1 MANCNTHSFNVQLAT
16 EIGLEECI
24 ILQHFYYWHKIN
36 CENENMVIDDK
47 VWFFT
52 SRRNIQSVFPYLSEQ
67 KIKTCLLRL
76 EEKGYILKENK
87 NANKIVKANWYALT
101 EKSLAIFGEI
111 NQPLVKTT
119 NDWLKQ
125 PTNNSNNNIYNNIK
139 ETNSINTISKEK
151 RFSLTPQMS
160 NQSSEGDTPS
170 LLNNQKINPN
180 GSETR
185 GSAPTTTAGREER
198 EQAFREQAD
207 KFIPEYGRKMIDA
220 FCDYWTEFG
229 GKKMRFEKEKTW
241 ELKRRLQTWKRNDDE
256 RKARYQRTAT
266 QTTPDNSLDAKEVLK
281 NLGL

>member
-1 MANCNTHSFNVQLAT
+1 MQQVLSENYYCVFGWMREMGLKGLPLQIYAIIYGFCQAKGNAFYGSLSY
-16 EIGLEECI
+16 LEE
-24 ILQHFYYWHKIN
+24 FTGYSRPS
-36 CENENMVIDDK
+36 VIAAIKQLIDEGFIDK
-47 VWFFT
+47 EQEEYNQFIV
-52 SRRNIQSVFPYLSEQ
+52 RNKYICKKFPQ
-67 KIKTCLLRL
+67 D
-76 EEKGYILKENK
+76 EKFNQQLKDLTGVVK
-87 NANKIVKANWYALT
+87 NLHGGSKETL
-101 EKSLAIFGEI
+101 
-111 NQPLVKTT
+111 P
-119 NDWLKQ
+119 
-125 PTNNSNNNIYNNIK
+125 NNIYNNINNNIK

-151 RFSLTPQMS
+151 RFSLTQQMS
-160 NQSSEGDTPS
+160 NQSTDGETPS
-170 LLNNQKINPN
+170 LLNNQKENEQGFPPK
-180 GSETR
+180 S
-185 GSAPTTTAGREER
+185 PTREER

>member
-1 MANCNTHSFNVQLAT
+1 MQQVLSENYYCVFGWMREMGLKGLPLQIYAIIYGFCQAKGNAFYGSLSY
-16 EIGLEECI
+16 LEE
-24 ILQHFYYWHKIN
+24 FTGYSRPS
-36 CENENMVIDDK
+36 VIAAIKQLIDEGFIDK
-47 VWFFT
+47 EQEEYNQFIV
-52 SRRNIQSVFPYLSEQ
+52 RNKYICKKFPQ
-67 KIKTCLLRL
+67 D
-76 EEKGYILKENK
+76 EEFNQQLKDLTGVVK
-87 NANKIVKANWYALT
+87 NLHGGSKETL
-101 EKSLAIFGEI
+101 
-111 NQPLVKTT
+111 P
-119 NDWLKQ
+119 
-125 PTNNSNNNIYNNIK
+125 NNIYNNINNNIK

-160 NQSSEGDTPS
+160 NQSTECDTPS
-170 LLNNQKINPN
+170 PLNNQKENEQGFPPK
-180 GSETR
+180 S
-185 GSAPTTTAGREER
+185 PTREER

-266 QTTPDNSLDAKEVLK
+266 PTIPDNSLDAKEVLK

>member
-76 EEKGYILKENK
+76 EEKRYILKENK

-139 ETNSINTISKEK
+139 ETTTYSSSKEK
-151 RFSLTPQMS
+151 RFSLTPQEPY
-160 NQSSEGDTPS
+160 QSTEGDTPS
-170 LLNNQKINPN
+170 PLNNQKENEQGFPPK
-180 GSETR
+180 S
-185 GSAPTTTAGREER
+185 PTREER

-266 QTTPDNSLDAKEVLK
+266 PTTPDNSLDAKEVLK

>member
-125 PTNNSNNNIYNNIK
+125 PTNNSNNNKYNNIK

-160 NQSSEGDTPS
+160 NQSTDGETPS
-170 LLNNQKINPN
+170 PLNNQKENEQGFPPK
-180 GSETR
+180 S
-185 GSAPTTTAGREER
+185 PTREER

-256 RKARYQRTAT
+256 RNARYQRTAT
-266 QTTPDNSLDAKEVLK
+266 PTTPDNSLDAKEVLK

>member
-151 RFSLTPQMS
+151 RFSLTPQEQ
-160 NQSSEGDTPS
+160 NQSSDGETPS
-170 LLNNQKINPN
+170 PLNNQKENEQGFPPK
-180 GSETR
+180 S
-185 GSAPTTTAGREER
+185 PTREER

-266 QTTPDNSLDAKEVLK
+266 PTTPDNSLDAKEVLK

>member
-111 NQPLVKTT
+111 NQPLVKIT

-139 ETNSINTISKEK
+139 ETTTYSSSKEK
-151 RFSLTPQMS
+151 QFSLTPQEP

-170 LLNNQKINPN
+170 PLNNQKENEQGFPPK
-180 GSETR
+180 S
-185 GSAPTTTAGREER
+185 PTREER

-256 RKARYQRTAT
+256 RKTRYQRTAAP
-266 QTTPDNSLDAKEVLK
+266 TTPDNSLDAKEVLK

>member
-36 CENENMVIDDK
+36 CENENMVIDNV

-52 SRRNIQSVFPYLSEQ
+52 SRKNIQSVFPYLSEQ

-87 NANKIVKANWYALT
+87 SANKLVKTNWYALT
-101 EKSLAIFGEI
+101 EKALATFGEI
-111 NQPLVKTT
+111 NQPLVKIT

-125 PTNNSNNNIYNNIK
+125 PTNNSNNNIYNNNNKK
-139 ETNSINTISKEK
+139 ETTTFSSSKEK
-151 RFSLTPQMS
+151 DIFFGNPQRLNQCAESETP
-160 NQSSEGDTPS
+160 T
-170 LLNNQKINPN
+170 LLNNQKEKPMFPPK
-180 GSETR
+180 S
-185 GSAPTTTAGREER
+185 PTREER

-207 KFIPEYGRKMIDA
+207 QFIPEYGRKMIDA

-256 RKARYQRTAT
+256 RKARYQRISTEPKAS
-266 QTTPDNSLDAKEVLK
+266 DNSQDAKEVLK
-281 NLGL
+281 KLGL